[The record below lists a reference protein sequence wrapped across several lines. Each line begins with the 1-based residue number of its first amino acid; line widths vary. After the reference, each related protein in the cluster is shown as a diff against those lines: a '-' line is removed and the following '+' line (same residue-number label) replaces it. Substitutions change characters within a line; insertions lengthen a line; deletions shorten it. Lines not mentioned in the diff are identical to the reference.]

1 MKSISLI
8 CLLLIVS
15 LITVYS
21 QDGIIDPSF
30 ASNGKFLLP
39 LSNGD
44 SRITSV
50 IPLNDGSLIFG
61 IYQNSSKPLCVKI
74 SNNGELDLSFANS
87 GIASINTGSY
97 TVNNMLVHLS
107 IGGKIVI
114 AYSTSSKLFIS
125 QLNSNGSLDSTFGA
139 GGVTTILLPFNG
151 MKLAGLI
158 VDSMN
163 RITIASRC
171 YSNTRQSIIVAR
183 ILDNGILDSSFGE
196 SGSKTITLPNK
207 DLILYEICSDVNS
220 NILLTGIASNGFTSN
235 DAFFLYKLTSTGDF
249 DITFNNTGS
258 VLYSTSQPA
267 QATAVAIQPDN
278 KILIGGLVGGIENGN
293 FGLVRFHENGIIDSS
308 FGMNG
313 LVQTSFTASIDHLYD
328 IIISNDSKVIAGGYA
343 NTGSFSEANYADFA
357 LARYLAD
364 GSLDPSFGDNGKII
378 TRNGSG
384 DESVLSMCLQPDSKI
399 IAAGFMTVNGVQ
411 RSLAIRYLNGNPY
424 LYISNISSN
433 EILTVGTQKNIR
445 WGSFDIASIRLEL
458 TTDGGTTW
466 NVIPGAEM
474 LPASDSS
481 FLWTIPNTPSANC
494 KIKIIDYNNPS
505 TFSVSPTFQIKLPPI
520 NITIQTDTRW
530 FDTDLNGYATK
541 SVNGTASS
549 VPGGTIT
556 GYQWSVNGVDTDT
569 LGIVDMTLPTGT
581 NTVTLTVTTNLGFQ
595 ASKSVK
601 VEVLGAKLGLSGSV
615 LSAVSQ
621 SGNLYYVT
629 SQDKAVY
636 GFDSTGTIRKQFL
649 TGGSIQ
655 STLCISSQDLLY
667 VGSDDMRAYCF
678 DNQLNSIWDKAMGGM
693 IKSSPTVSEDGSIL
707 YLVTNNGIVKA
718 IDALT
723 GAPKWSYVAG
733 SNILAS
739 PILLQLPDDSKAVV
753 IGTQGSYSA
762 PPALIALKDLGNA
775 AELLWEKQVDGPVA
789 TSPAFLPDGQ
799 NSMFYVASGNG
810 VLYRIRWDGFSEE
823 DWKVNLG
830 SQVNNCSPVID
841 ANGLVFI
848 GTGAAKLLAYAPD
861 FVTTSLPVK
870 TFQAGSAINATP
882 AIGSTGNLY
891 VGTQNGMYYA
901 IDITQDSL
909 IADWI
914 YDAKVPFAAPA
925 LVTETGVVVN
935 GATNGDVFLF
945 ADPDFHPATE
955 QTYKAYWPTFLGNNK
970 RSKVATMTLTSIPEG
985 DALPKTFALNQ
996 NYPNPFNPKTV
1007 IGYSLPKQSQ
1017 VELKVYDILGM
1028 EVAVLVNQ
1036 MQPAG
1041 NYTVDFD
1048 GVSLPSGVYFYQIK
1062 TNEYSSVKK
1071 MMLLK

>member
-1 MKSISLI
+1 MRHSILIFFLLCVFTSL
-8 CLLLIVS
+8 LNAQWVK
-15 LITVYS
+15 ITVPTTADLTSIHFINDDIGWISCSDGKVLKTTDGGNSWISYS
-21 QDGIIDPSF
+21 TGLNRRLQTIQFLNENVGWVAGNNSALAKSTDGGLTWTPQTIGISTIISSMFFIDEMNGFLSCAGLNESACLAKTTNGG
-30 ASNGKFLLP
+30 ASWQTYGSENWPWLISMYFTSGQTGYAVGGAGYVLKTTNFGT
-39 LSNGD
+39 NWNIQTVGD
-44 SRITSV
+44 
-50 IPLNDGSLIFG
+50 
-61 IYQNSSKPLCVKI
+61 QNLEDVTFSD
-74 SNNGELDLSFANS
+74 EF
-87 GIASINTGSY
+87 TGWVVGHS
-97 TVNNMLVHLS
+97 
-107 IGGKIVI
+107 GKILKTANGGGSWI
-114 AYSTSSKLFIS
+114 NQSANTSQALYSVDFKNNDIGITVGHYGAALATFDGGTTWQSFSLETNRRLLQVLFTPS
-125 QLNSNGSLDSTFGA
+125 A
-139 GGVTTILLPFNG
+139 
-151 MKLAGLI
+151 AWI
-158 VDSMN
+158 V
-163 RITIASRC
+163 
-171 YSNTRQSIIVAR
+171 
-183 ILDNGILDSSFGE
+183 
-196 SGSKTITLPNK
+196 
-207 DLILYEICSDVNS
+207 
-220 NILLTGIASNGFTSN
+220 
-235 DAFFLYKLTSTGDF
+235 GDF
-249 DITFNNTGS
+249 GS
-258 VLYSTSQPA
+258 CYKQ
-267 QATAVAIQPDN
+267 
-278 KILIGGLVGGIENGN
+278 
-293 FGLVRFHENGIIDSS
+293 
-308 FGMNG
+308 
-313 LVQTSFTASIDHLYD
+313 
-328 IIISNDSKVIAGGYA
+328 A
-343 NTGSFSEANYADFA
+343 NTN
-357 LARYLAD
+357 
-364 GSLDPSFGDNGKII
+364 
-378 TRNGSG
+378 
-384 DESVLSMCLQPDSKI
+384 
-399 IAAGFMTVNGVQ
+399 
-411 RSLAIRYLNGNPY
+411 

-466 NVIPGAEM
+466 NVISGAEM

-481 FLWTIPNTPSANC
+481 FLWTIPNTPSTNC

-541 SVNGTASS
+541 SVNGTTSS

-718 IDALT
+718 VDALT

-762 PPALIALKDLGNA
+762 PPALIALKDLGNN

-970 RSKVATMTLTSIPEG
+970 RSKVATMTVTSIPEG

-1041 NYTVDFD
+1041 NYTVAFD

-1071 MMLLK
+1071 MMLIK

>member
-1 MKSISLI
+1 
-8 CLLLIVS
+8 
-15 LITVYS
+15 
-21 QDGIIDPSF
+21 
-30 ASNGKFLLP
+30 
-39 LSNGD
+39 
-44 SRITSV
+44 
-50 IPLNDGSLIFG
+50 
-61 IYQNSSKPLCVKI
+61 
-74 SNNGELDLSFANS
+74 
-87 GIASINTGSY
+87 
-97 TVNNMLVHLS
+97 
-107 IGGKIVI
+107 
-114 AYSTSSKLFIS
+114 
-125 QLNSNGSLDSTFGA
+125 
-139 GGVTTILLPFNG
+139 
-151 MKLAGLI
+151 
-158 VDSMN
+158 
-163 RITIASRC
+163 
-171 YSNTRQSIIVAR
+171 
-183 ILDNGILDSSFGE
+183 
-196 SGSKTITLPNK
+196 
-207 DLILYEICSDVNS
+207 
-220 NILLTGIASNGFTSN
+220 
-235 DAFFLYKLTSTGDF
+235 
-249 DITFNNTGS
+249 
-258 VLYSTSQPA
+258 
-267 QATAVAIQPDN
+267 
-278 KILIGGLVGGIENGN
+278 
-293 FGLVRFHENGIIDSS
+293 
-308 FGMNG
+308 
-313 LVQTSFTASIDHLYD
+313 
-328 IIISNDSKVIAGGYA
+328 
-343 NTGSFSEANYADFA
+343 
-357 LARYLAD
+357 
-364 GSLDPSFGDNGKII
+364 
-378 TRNGSG
+378 
-384 DESVLSMCLQPDSKI
+384 
-399 IAAGFMTVNGVQ
+399 
-411 RSLAIRYLNGNPY
+411 
-424 LYISNISSN
+424 
-433 EILTVGTQKNIR
+433 
-445 WGSFDIASIRLEL
+445 
-458 TTDGGTTW
+458 
-466 NVIPGAEM
+466 
-474 LPASDSS
+474 
-481 FLWTIPNTPSANC
+481 
-494 KIKIIDYNNPS
+494 
-505 TFSVSPTFQIKLPPI
+505 
-520 NITIQTDTRW
+520 
-530 FDTDLNGYATK
+530 
-541 SVNGTASS
+541 
-549 VPGGTIT
+549 
-556 GYQWSVNGVDTDT
+556 
-569 LGIVDMTLPTGT
+569 
-581 NTVTLTVTTNLGFQ
+581 
-595 ASKSVK
+595 
-601 VEVLGAKLGLSGSV
+601 
-615 LSAVSQ
+615 
-621 SGNLYYVT
+621 
-629 SQDKAVY
+629 
-636 GFDSTGTIRKQFL
+636 
-649 TGGSIQ
+649 
-655 STLCISSQDLLY
+655 
-667 VGSDDMRAYCF
+667 
-678 DNQLNSIWDKAMGGM
+678 
-693 IKSSPTVSEDGSIL
+693 
-707 YLVTNNGIVKA
+707 
-718 IDALT
+718 
-723 GAPKWSYVAG
+723 
-733 SNILAS
+733 
-739 PILLQLPDDSKAVV
+739 VV